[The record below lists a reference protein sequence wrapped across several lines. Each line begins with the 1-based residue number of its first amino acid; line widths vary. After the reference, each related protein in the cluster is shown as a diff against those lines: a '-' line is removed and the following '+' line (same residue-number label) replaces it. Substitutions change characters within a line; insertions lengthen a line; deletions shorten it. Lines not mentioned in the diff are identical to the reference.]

1 MIGFLQ
7 GSIHSIDT
15 NSLILLVSGVGYEV
29 LLPSRSIQLF
39 TEKQNASFFIYTH
52 VREDQL
58 KLFGFE
64 TEKEK
69 MLFLNLIE
77 VSGVGPKTALSILSQ
92 YQAEIIETAIA
103 KADVAFFTKIKGIG
117 KKAGQKII
125 IELKNKIG
133 SLQELDLSKEG
144 ETYSEDVIGALMSFG
159 FLRRD
164 IISVLKEMDQTLPEN
179 QLIKL
184 ALQRLG
190 KVK

>member
-7 GSIHSIDT
+7 GTIFTVNNDT
-15 NSLILLVSGVGYEV
+15 IILLINGVGYTV
-29 LLPSRSIQLF
+29 YLPWRTLQILQVG
-39 TEKQNASFFIYTH
+39 QNISLYIYTH

-64 TEKEK
+64 NEKEK
-69 MLFLNLIE
+69 NLFLNLLN

-92 YQAEIIETAIA
+92 HKPDEIEQAIS

-125 IELKNKIG
+125 IDLKNKIG
-133 SLQELDLSKEG
+133 SLRELNLNNESQAF
-144 ETYSEDVIGALMSFG
+144 SEDIISALMTFG

-164 IISVLKEMDQTLPEN
+164 IIPVLKEMDQGLSED
-179 QLIKL
+179 QMIKL